1 MKKLKCYYP
10 DHYTYIDAVG
20 DTYYCCYS
28 RGHSRGSILKENLED
43 IFRGHTYA
51 EIREKLKGGEFPAGC
66 FTCSNL
72 EKSGLSSPRTKK
84 EIVRDGPPRLQEIEM
99 KLSNKCNFRCR
110 MCYIGSS
117 SRWAELP
124 EIQRKYRKSE
134 SQTEEF
140 DQSIE
145 KHLQLKPY
153 ASWLSKENHSLQNIL
168 DSMGAVE
175 RISFSGGEPLYQNE
189 HYDFLDAIPKD
200 QKRKIELFYT
210 TNLSMLKFEGK
221 AIDHYWNDFKSVEL
235 QVSADGVYD
244 VYDYIREGGK
254 FSTLEKNLKTISSW
268 DSIIRTSIN
277 CTIQAYNIFQIPEI
291 TQYYH
296 SEFPDFE
303 LRLAHLVNPQFLS
316 SRVFPKVTTEQILK
330 RIESASYSDTTSPQE
345 NIDFIK
351 SEDLSH
357 LYEKFMAYTGE
368 LDKESHT
375 SFRDLAKKYDIILEE
390 K

>member
-28 RGHSRGSILKENLED
+28 RGHSRGSILKENLGE
-43 IFRGHTYA
+43 IFKGKSYA
-51 EIREKLKGGEFPAGC
+51 EIRQKLESGEFPGGC

-84 EIVRDGPPRLQEIEM
+84 EITEQGAPRLQEIEM

-134 SQTEEF
+134 SKTEEF
-140 DQSIE
+140 DLSIE
-145 KHLQLKPY
+145 KHLKLQPY
-153 ASWLSKENHSLQNIL
+153 ASWLAKESGSLKSIL
-168 DSMGAVE
+168 TSLNDVE
-175 RISFSGGEPLYQNE
+175 RISFSGGEPLYQKE
-189 HYDFLDAIPKD
+189 HYEFLEAIPKD
-200 QKRKIELFYT
+200 QKSKIDLFYT
-210 TNLSMLKFEGK
+210 TNLSMLKYNGK
-221 AIDHYWNDFKSVEL
+221 SVDHFWRDFNSVEL
-235 QVSADGVYD
+235 QVSADGVFD

-254 FSTLEKNLKTISSW
+254 FSALEKNLNTISKW
-268 DSIIRTSIN
+268 DSIIRVSIN
-277 CTIQAYNIFQIPEI
+277 CTVQAYNIFQIPEI
-291 TQYYH
+291 TKYYH
-296 SEFPDFE
+296 DNFPEFE

-316 SRVFPKVTTEQILK
+316 SRVFPKEVSAQILK
-330 RIESASYSDTTSPQE
+330 RIESASYANTTSPQD

-357 LYEKFMAYTGE
+357 LYGKFKAYTDE
-368 LDKESHT
+368 LDGASGT
-375 SFRDLAKKYDIILEE
+375 SFKQLIGHYGINLD
-390 K
+390 